1 MHPSPGLVPITTARA
16 TRGRRARVL
25 AAGILAC
32 LALVASACGS
42 GAAPSASGMTPLRLS
57 IGHEVLFDVAA
68 FDAVAQAKG
77 FYAAEGV
84 EVTDRQ
90 YPSGSGDAV
99 QLLVSDTVDVALGV
113 GMFATFA
120 GVQKAPID
128 IVSSEWQG
136 YSDIIYYV
144 AANSPVRSL
153 ADAAGLRVATSR
165 PGSSTDALCKAL
177 QAQLTATGS
186 PSNECAVIG
195 SPPDIFT
202 AVTTGQIEV
211 GWTTPPFF
219 HDELASGRI
228 RQIGSGDDLDRYRGT
243 TSRVNL
249 ANHAVI
255 DSGMAGVQAFFRA
268 YQRAID
274 FTYDNPD
281 EAAKIW
287 SDAAHVELTPELR
300 DAVFEVYRKDRV
312 ALASIDGLGVN
323 LDAATEFG
331 ILEEPLSEADVQQRI
346 VLDRVLAT
354 G

>member
-1 MHPSPGLVPITTARA
+1 MHPSPGLVPITTVRA

-25 AAGILAC
+25 ATGILAC
-32 LALVASACGS
+32 LGLIASACGS
-42 GAAPSASGMTPLRLS
+42 GPEPSTPGMTPLRLS

-68 FDAVAQAKG
+68 FDAVAQANG

-90 YPSGSGDAV
+90 YPAGSGDAV

-136 YSDIIYYV
+136 YSDIVYYV
-144 AANSPVRSL
+144 AADSPVRSL
-153 ADAAGLRVATSR
+153 ADVSGLRVATSR

-177 QAQLTATGS
+177 QAQLTATGR
-186 PSNECAVIG
+186 PPNECAVIG
-195 SPPDIFT
+195 SPPDNFT
-202 AVTTGQIEV
+202 AVATGQIEV

-219 HDELASGRI
+219 YDELASGRI
-228 RQIGSGDDLDRYRGT
+228 RQIGTGDDLDRYRGT

-255 DSGMAGVQAFFRA
+255 EEDTAGVQAFFRA

-274 FTYDNPD
+274 WTYDNPE
-281 EAAKIW
+281 EAATIW
-287 SDAAHVELTPELR
+287 SDAADVELTPALR
-300 DAVFEVYRKDRV
+300 DAVYDVYRQDRV
-312 ALASIDGLGVN
+312 TLRSIDGLDVN
-323 LDAATEFG
+323 LDAAAEFG
-331 ILEEPLSEADVQQRI
+331 ILEEPLSEADVRQRI
-346 VLDRVLAT
+346 VLDSVLPT
-354 G
+354 S